1 MMGHSLLQ
9 SLPIC
14 RLLLRSASLLVPGR
28 TRADW
33 LAEWEAELWHVL
45 RSHVEGRDRA
55 ADEVACTLQPHD
67 LLPRRVSGCV
77 VASPK

>member
-1 MMGHSLLQ
+1 MGHSLLE

-28 TRADW
+28 SRADW

-45 RSHVEGRDRA
+45 RSQDDGREQA
-55 ADEVACTLQPHD
+55 ADEGAVHLSPTG